1 MADFRAFI
9 LWVGNDCALVCRYV
23 FVMATNPEA
32 CLDSL
37 SDELIV
43 EIFSYL
49 SRHKASLLQIL
60 RTSKRYN
67 RITEPMLYQTIYDY
81 RSGRFNEDYS
91 FFRLRSVANRPDLVR
106 YVREIEIEAEEACK
120 PENCIEWENMVVRVL
135 QNAVNIKRLEST
147 SGGLRCRV
155 SRRRRLFIRGR
166 IFRRRIWFRQRWCRR
181 RR

>member
-1 MADFRAFI
+1 MVDFRAFT
-9 LWVGNDCALVCRYV
+9 LWIGNDYGLVCRYV

-49 SRHKASLLQIL
+49 SRHKASLLLIL

-81 RSGRFNEDYS
+81 GSGRINEDYS
-91 FFRLRSVANRPDLVR
+91 FFKLRTVANRPDLASCVG
-106 YVREIEIEAEEACK
+106 EIEIEAEEACK
-120 PENCIEWENMVVRVL
+120 PEKRIKWEIMVVRVL
-135 QNAVNIKRLEST
+135 QNAVNIKRLGIEACVVACQEDEGFS
-147 SGGLRCRV
+147 SDEDY
-155 SRRRRLFIRGR
+155 
-166 IFRRRIWFRQRWCRR
+166 
-181 RR
+181 